1 MTWIYLNDRFVPHEE
16 AVVSVFDHG
25 FLYGDGVFETL
36 RASRGRILMLAEHLA
51 RLERSASRLHLKLP
65 ISLEQFADLIQAS
78 VDRNQ
83 LQEAY
88 IRVTVSRGTGEIG
101 LDPAL
106 CKTPTLVIIA
116 KPFVPYPE
124 SLYSNGIAVA
134 VVRTRRNLAQA
145 LPPEVKSL
153 NFLNNILAKID
164 ALAAGADEAI
174 MLNYR
179 GELTEGST
187 SNIFVVNAGQL
198 RTPAMACGLLDGVT
212 RGVVLELAKDLP
224 IPSEE
229 TVLGT
234 ADLYAAEECFL
245 TNTTQEV
252 LPVTKVDG
260 RMVGDG
266 RPGPI
271 TARLRASYR
280 ARLERL
286 LQCP

>member
-1 MTWIYLNDRFVPHEE
+1 
-16 AVVSVFDHG
+16 
-25 FLYGDGVFETL
+25 
-36 RASRGRILMLAEHLA
+36 MLAEHLA
-51 RLERSASRLHLKLP
+51 RLQRSASRLALELP
-65 ISLEQFADLIQAS
+65 LSLEQLGNVIQAS
-78 VDRNQ
+78 VDRNH

-124 SLYSNGIAVA
+124 SLYTKGIAAA
-134 VVRTRRNLAQA
+134 VVQTRRNLPQA

-153 NFLNNILAKID
+153 NFLNNIFAKMEAI
-164 ALAAGADEAI
+164 AAGADEAI

-179 GELTEGST
+179 DEITEGST
-187 SNIFVVNAGQL
+187 SNVFLVNAGQL
-198 RTPAMACGLLDGVT
+198 RTPAITCGLLDGVT
-212 RGVVLELAKDLP
+212 RGVVLTLAKELAV
-224 IPSEE
+224 PSDE
-229 TVLGT
+229 TVLRM
-234 ADLYAAEECFL
+234 ADLYAAEECFM

-260 RMVGDG
+260 RRVGDG

-271 TARLRASYR
+271 TLRLRASYR
-280 ARLERL
+280 SRLERL
-286 LQCP
+286 LECP

>member
-1 MTWIYLNDRFVPHEE
+1 MTWIYLNDRFVPHEQ

-36 RASRGRILMLAEHLA
+36 RASRGRILMLGEHLT
-51 RLERSASRLHLKLP
+51 RLERSASRLALELP
-65 ISLEQFADLIQAS
+65 LSLEQLADLIQAS
-78 VDRNQ
+78 VERNH

-88 IRVTVSRGTGEIG
+88 IRVTVSRGAGEIG

-106 CKTPTLVIIA
+106 CKSPTLVIIA
-116 KPFVPYPE
+116 QPFVPHPE
-124 SLYSNGIAVA
+124 SLYANGIGVA
-134 VVRTRRNLAQA
+134 VVRTRRNFSEA

-153 NFLNNILAKID
+153 NFLNNILAKIE
-164 ALAAGADEAI
+164 AIAAGADEAI

-179 GELTEGST
+179 DELTEGTT
-187 SNIFVVNAGQL
+187 SNIFVVNAGRL
-198 RTPAMACGLLDGVT
+198 RTPAKACGLLDGVT
-212 RGVVLELAKDLP
+212 RGIVLELAKDLA
-224 IPSEE
+224 IPSDE
-229 TVLGT
+229 TVLGV

-260 RMVGDG
+260 RLVGDG
-266 RPGPI
+266 RPGPV

-280 ARLERL
+280 SRLERL
-286 LQCP
+286 LEGP

>member
-51 RLERSASRLHLKLP
+51 RLERSASRLCLQLP
-65 ISLEQFADLIQAS
+65 VSLEQFADLIQTA
-78 VDRNQ
+78 VARND

-88 IRVTVSRGTGEIG
+88 IRVTVSRGTGDIG

-124 SLYSNGIAVA
+124 SLYANGIGVA
-134 VVRTRRNLAQA
+134 VVRTRRNLPQA

-153 NFLNNILAKID
+153 NFLNNIFAKMEAI
-164 ALAAGADEAI
+164 AAGADEAI

-179 GELTEGST
+179 DELTEGST
-187 SNIFVVNAGQL
+187 SNVFLVNAGRL
-198 RTPAMACGLLDGVT
+198 RTPAAACGLLDGVT
-212 RGVVLELAKDLP
+212 RGVVLKLAKDLA

-229 TVLGT
+229 TVLGM
-234 ADLYAAEECFL
+234 ADLYAAEECFV

-260 RMVGDG
+260 RVVRDG

-280 ARLERL
+280 ACLERL
-286 LQCP
+286 LHNP